1 MSMTLNLK
9 DLARVGAQARLTE
22 IREEQAALLT
32 MFPELREGRQRG
44 RKAASNGAAAAKPAR
59 KRPSMSASMRKAVG
73 QRMKA
78 YWAKRRAEKAA
89 NGDGAR
95 VDVTASN
102 GTSRKSGRQGGRKQ
116 GRKK

>member
-1 MSMTLNLK
+1 MTLNLK

-22 IREEQAALLT
+22 LREEQAALLN
-32 MFPELREGRQRG
+32 MFPELREGGQRG
-44 RKAASNGAAAAKPAR
+44 RKAAPTSEATPTRAR
-59 KRPSMSASMRKAVG
+59 KRSSMSASMRKAVG

-89 NGDGAR
+89 TGDGAQ
-95 VDVTASN
+95 VHVTASN